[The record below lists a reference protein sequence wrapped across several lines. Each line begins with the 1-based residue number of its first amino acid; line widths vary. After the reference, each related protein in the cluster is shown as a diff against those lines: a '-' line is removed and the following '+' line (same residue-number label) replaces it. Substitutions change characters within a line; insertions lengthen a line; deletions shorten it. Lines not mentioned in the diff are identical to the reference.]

1 MLNKSFKKTLIS
13 NTRRKKRE
21 KRLEKLAKQLK
32 LNIAKRK
39 KIKK

>member
-1 MLNKSFKKTLIS
+1 MLVKSFKKTIIS
-13 NTRRKKRE
+13 NTSRKKRE